1 MIPRY
6 EFTLCGQGH
15 ELFLFGGFGKLSE
28 QHAVIDELAKL
39 EFLPAPPRHPDVC
52 DTCERE
58 HELRQIIRHA
68 AASRELTL
76 SAGFLYNCAQEI
88 ASPFKAVH
96 LIVDA
101 ADALHVHALRFSA
114 HKTLEDYD
122 YFVFDMEGGSILSA
136 ASVLGLGEGDP
147 HEGREGREE
156 REGREGREGR
166 EQWVV
171 AQRLRVAAL
180 RLGKTV
186 LYVGANGV

>member
-6 EFTLCGQGH
+6 EFTLCAHGH
-15 ELFLFGGFGKLSE
+15 ELFLFGGFGSFSE

-68 AASRELTL
+68 ASSRELTI
-76 SAGFLYNCAQEI
+76 STGFLYNLSQEI
-88 ASPFKAVH
+88 AFPFRAVE

-101 ADALHVHALRFSA
+101 ADTLQAHALRFSA
-114 HKTLEDYD
+114 HKTVEDYD
-122 YFVFDMEGGSILSA
+122 YFVFEMDGGSILSA
-136 ASVLGLGEGDP
+136 ASVLGLSEAD
-147 HEGREGREE
+147 REGREE
-156 REGREGREGR
+156 REGREDREDRQSR

-171 AQRLRVAAL
+171 AQRLRVAGL
-180 RLGKTV
+180 RLGKTL
-186 LYVGANGV
+186 LYVSANAQ